1 MRLYGRTLD
10 KLGNPIANA
19 MVLVKDRQFQT
30 LYETESDAQGA
41 YSLEL
46 PAGSYPFIM
55 AVRDYAERYLEYWCQ
70 NLTLTQDTQL
80 DLPFDSLEIYGLH
93 AFRVLGGYP
102 SLMVFFR
109 PMSLEKFKQGGVAD
123 CCPDI
128 QSIRVLVDRQEVSL
142 LAQSKVEEFIGDG
155 AMTALLIQ
163 VSLPEPEQQASW
175 HRLDVEIRD
184 NSGAFGAATIFS

>member
-1 MRLYGRTLD
+1 MRLYGHTLD
-10 KLGNPIANA
+10 KLGEPIANA
-19 MVLVKDRQFQT
+19 QILVKDRHFQT
-30 LYETESDAQGA
+30 LYETESDAHGT

-46 PAGSYPFIM
+46 PAGNYPFIM

-70 NLTLTQDTQL
+70 NLHLTQDTQL
-80 DLPFDSLEIYGLH
+80 DLSFDSLELYGLH
-93 AFRVLGGYP
+93 VFQVLGGYP
-102 SLMVFFR
+102 SLMLYVR

-142 LAQSKVEEFIGDG
+142 LVQSKVEEFIGDG

-163 VSLPEPEQQASW
+163 VSLPEQQASW